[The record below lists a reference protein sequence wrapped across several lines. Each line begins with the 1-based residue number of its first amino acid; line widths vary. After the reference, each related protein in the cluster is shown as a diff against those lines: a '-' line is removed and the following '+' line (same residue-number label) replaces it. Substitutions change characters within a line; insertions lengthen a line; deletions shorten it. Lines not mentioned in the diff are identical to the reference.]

1 MTRLEKYLTATASE
15 ILEAETTLSRYF
27 VIGNLKVRVSDHFA
41 SNSDG
46 DIQIVIPYNGGTKY
60 LVTIS
65 NSPGKFV
72 SWNSKQIQD
81 FIPMLQIMKGLR
93 SSIRDPN
100 KKDLLIPVAQK
111 IQMATEGSNSKE
123 SSLAFKGIIKSKL
136 KENKLGATQRSVLRK
151 GKSTWTYG
159 EISSIPTMLGQDLG
173 KGSVSINEDV
183 QIFLT
188 CTSIT
193 YEELLNIF
201 KIIII
206 DNNMTPTIRLLQE
219 AYSLLELN
227 S

>member
-27 VIGNLKVRVSDHFA
+27 IIGNLKIRVSDHYA
-41 SNSDG
+41 NNSDA
-46 DIQIVIPYNGGTKY
+46 DIQIIIPYNGGTKY

-93 SSIRDPN
+93 SSIKDPS

-111 IQMATEGSNSKE
+111 IQMATEGSNSNE
-123 SSLAFKGIIKSKL
+123 SSLIFKGIIKSKL
-136 KENKLGATQRSVLRK
+136 KENKLGSTQRAVLRK
-151 GKSTWTYG
+151 SKSTWTYN
-159 EISSIPTMLGQDLG
+159 EISAISTMLGNDLG
-173 KGSVSINEDV
+173 KGAVSINEDV

-201 KIIII
+201 KIIVI
-206 DNNMTPTIRLLQE
+206 DNNMTPTIKLLQE
-219 AYSLLELN
+219 AYSLLTIN
-227 S
+227 G